1 MITGKD
7 YLDGINAA
15 IKEDVD
21 TELQRLQY
29 FIKANARA
37 RNTRYPL
44 VFSVKTCSLEVIE
57 TLSEFLS
64 ENHWMVC
71 KDKEYLRITPT
82 FDCLQSKSSMFP
94 PPLPTKK

>member
-1 MITGKD
+1 MITGKE

-29 FIKANARA
+29 FIKANSRV

-44 VFSVKTCSLEVIE
+44 VWLAV
-57 TLSEFLS
+57 
-64 ENHWMVC
+64 
-71 KDKEYLRITPT
+71 KDKEYIKITPT
-82 FDCLQSKSSMFP
+82 FDNVLNRSSMFP
-94 PPLPTKK
+94 PPLPNK

>member
-1 MITGKD
+1 MITGKE

-29 FIKANARA
+29 FIKANARVRNTKYPLIFPA
-37 RNTRYPL
+37 RN
-44 VFSVKTCSLEVIE
+44 CSWEVIE
-57 TLSEFLS
+57 ALSEFLT
-64 ENHWMVC
+64 ENHWQVS

-82 FDCLQSKSSMFP
+82 FDSMQPKDSMFP
-94 PPLPTKK
+94 PALPKK

>member
-1 MITGKD
+1 MITGKE

-29 FIKANARA
+29 FIKANARV

-44 VFSVKTCSLEVIE
+44 IFSVKNCSWETIE
-57 TLSEFLS
+57 ALAEFLE
-64 ENHWMVC
+64 ENHWLAV
-71 KDKEYLRITPT
+71 KDKEYIKITPT
-82 FDCLQSKSSMFP
+82 FDNVLNRSSMFP
-94 PPLPTKK
+94 PPLPNK

>member
-1 MITGKD
+1 MITGKE

-29 FIKANARA
+29 FIKANARV

-44 VFSVKTCSLEVIE
+44 VFSVKNCSWDTIEALADFLE
-57 TLSEFLS
+57 
-64 ENHWMVC
+64 ENHWLVV
-71 KDKEYLRITPT
+71 KDKEYLKITPT
-82 FDCLQSKSSMFP
+82 FDPNASKTSMLP
-94 PPLPTKK
+94 PPLTKK